1 MTGLDTNI
9 LIRFLLQDDPIQSAQ
24 VRHLI
29 ERRLTERNPGFIS
42 LATILETVWVLE
54 SFYRQ
59 SRQQVADAVRQILE
73 VETFIVQNE
82 QEVYTAMALLRSGEA
97 SFEDALIAAL
107 GAWSGCSKT
116 MTFDRKAARIKG
128 FELLS

>member
-9 LIRFLLQDDPIQSAQ
+9 LIRFIVKDDPIQSAQ

-29 ERRLTERNPGFIS
+29 ERRLTERNPGFVSI
-42 LATILETVWVLE
+42 ATILETVWVLE
-54 SFYRQ
+54 SFYKQ
-59 SRQQVADAVRQILE
+59 SSHQVADAVRQILE

-82 QEVYTAMALLRSGEA
+82 QEVFTAMAILRSGEG

-107 GAWSGCSKT
+107 GTWAGCT
-116 MTFDRKAARIKG
+116 RTLTFDRKATRIKG
-128 FELLS
+128 FELVS